1 VSKLLHGV
9 VLLLAPVGR
18 GLLLLLLTA
27 AALGR
32 LPITTAA
39 VAGGRRR
46 EYGGVVVVRRG
57 HRLIPGLAIK
67 NPTKKTQKTHLK
79 TH

>member
-18 GLLLLLLTA
+18 GLLLLLLLTV

-32 LPITTAA
+32 LPIAAGA

-46 EYGGVVVVRRG
+46 RE
-57 HRLIPGLAIK
+57 
-67 NPTKKTQKTHLK
+67 
-79 TH
+79 